1 MSTTRTFL
9 LLLLCIV
16 GWALWSAWEKDY
28 GVHPTAPAPSTATPA
43 AAAAPPVGADLP
55 TVPGRSADP
64 TLPTPAPTSAGV
76 PNATTTAPAETPR
89 IHVRTDVYDLEIDTA
104 GGTLRRLAL
113 RNYLI
118 SPDDREHP
126 VTLFSS
132 VPADFH
138 IAQSG
143 LLSAVAPA
151 PDHNAV
157 YTSAAS
163 SYELA
168 DGADTLTVPL
178 VWRAANGIVVTR
190 TYTFHRGSYVVGL
203 SDRLDNQGEQ
213 PWIGSAYR
221 QLQRIAPVK
230 TSSFSITSPESYSFV
245 GASWYTPQK
254 KFEKLAFDKFTA
266 ETLPSD
272 VTGGWIAMLQH
283 HFLAAWIPDATDK
296 DSFSTAEITTVT
308 PSRYVLRDLGPA
320 TTVKP
325 GEHHDFTARLYVGPK
340 LQNELE
346 AIAPGLEKTVDYGK
360 VTVIAE
366 PLFHWVL
373 SPIHRL
379 VGNWGWAIILT
390 TLLIKLAMF
399 PLSESQFR
407 SMAKMRAMQPRL
419 EALKQRYG
427 DDKEKLNQ
435 AMIDF
440 YKKEKINPA
449 GGCLPILLQM
459 PVFIALYWVLIESV
473 EMRQA
478 PFMFW
483 IQNLSAKDPYFIL
496 PALNAAVMFVTQR
509 LSPTTGMDPAQA
521 KMMQMMPIVFGVMFA
536 FFPSGLVLYWVVN
549 GLLSLVQQII
559 IMRRHEAAQAK
570 TRA

>member
-16 GWALWSAWEKDY
+16 GWAMWSAWEKDY
-28 GVHPTAPAPSTATPA
+28 GIHP
-43 AAAAPPVGADLP
+43 APPVAASDAPATAVPPPGADLP
-55 TVPGRSADP
+55 SAPARTGDP
-64 TLPTPAPTSAGV
+64 ALPPTTPTSST
-76 PNATTTAPAETPR
+76 PSPTTAPVETPR
-89 IHVRTDVYDLEIDTA
+89 IHVRTDVFDLEIDTA

-113 RNYLI
+113 RNYPI
-118 SPDDREHP
+118 SPDDREHL
-126 VTLFSS
+126 VTLFTSA
-132 VPADFH
+132 PQDFN

-143 LLSAVAPA
+143 LFSAVAPA

-157 YTSAAS
+157 YSSERT

-168 DGADTLTVPL
+168 DGAAELSVPL

-190 TYTFHRGSYVVGL
+190 TYTFRRGSYVVGL

-213 PWIGSAYR
+213 PWVGSAYR
-221 QLQRIAPVK
+221 QLQRVAGVK
-230 TSSFSITSPESYSFV
+230 TSGFSITSPESYSFV
-245 GASWYTPQK
+245 GASWYSPEK
-254 KFEKLAFDKFTA
+254 KFEKLAFDKFAA
-266 ETLPSD
+266 EPLQRD
-272 VTGGWIAMLQH
+272 VSGGWIAMLQH
-283 HFLAAWIPDATDK
+283 HFLAAWIPDAADK
-296 DSFSTAEITTVT
+296 DSFSTTEITATT
-308 PSRYVLRDLGPA
+308 PARYVLRDVGPA
-320 TTVKP
+320 VTVKP
-325 GEHHDFTARLYVGPK
+325 GDHHDFGARLYVGPK

-346 AIAPGLEKTVDYGK
+346 TIAPGLEKTVDYGR

-373 SPIHRL
+373 SPIHGL

-390 TLLIKLAMF
+390 TLLIKLVMF

-449 GGCLPILLQM
+449 GGCFPILLQM

-549 GLLSLVQQII
+549 GLLSLVQQVI

>member
-16 GWALWSAWEKDY
+16 GWAMWSAWEKDY
-28 GVHPTAPAPSTATPA
+28 GVHPPAPTAVETPA
-43 AAAAPPVGADLP
+43 AVTPPAGADLP
-55 TVPGRSADP
+55 TATSPNRSADP
-64 TLPTPAPTSAGV
+64 TLPTAPTTPASAPPTSATG
-76 PNATTTAPAETPR
+76 TAETPR
-89 IHVRTDVYDLEIDTA
+89 IHVRTDVFDLEIDTA

-113 RNYLI
+113 RNYPL
-118 SPDDREHP
+118 SPEDREHP

-132 VPADFH
+132 APSEFH

-143 LLSAVAPA
+143 LFSSTAPA

-157 YTSAAS
+157 YAS
-163 SYELA
+163 ERASYELA
-168 DGADTLTVPL
+168 DGADSIAVPL

-190 TYTFHRGSYVVGL
+190 TYTFRRGSYVIGL
-203 SDRLDNQGEQ
+203 ADRLDNQGEQ
-213 PWIGSAYR
+213 VWTGNAYR
-221 QLQRIAPVK
+221 QLQRIAAPK
-230 TSSFSITSPESYSFV
+230 TSSFSITSPDSYSFV
-245 GASWYTPQK
+245 GASWYSPEK
-254 KFEKLAFDKFTA
+254 KFEKLAFDKFATEA
-266 ETLPSD
+266 LQRD
-272 VTGGWIAMLQH
+272 VTSGWIAMLQH
-283 HFLAAWIPDATDK
+283 HFLAAWIPDAADK
-296 DSFSTAEITTVT
+296 ESFSSAEIGTIT
-308 PSRYVLRDLGPA
+308 PARYVLRDMGPA

-325 GEHHDFTARLYVGPK
+325 GEHHDFGARLYVGPK

-373 SPIHRL
+373 SPIHKL

-427 DDKEKLNQ
+427 DNKEKLNE

-549 GLLSLVQQII
+549 GLLSLLQQMI